1 MNTVTSVACVL
12 LLGLSACAT
21 GSVADDGPGSG
32 DVVDGVSDAGVAADG
47 GLPYIIGAGGIDS
60 GSTVTAPTGTS
71 TSTQPPTSDDAGVA
85 SNNSFPSSDDAGSG
99 AFGFDAGFGGFDAG
113 FGGFGGFDAGSL
125 DFDSGGGST
134 CEGWASPNTVA
145 DCYCSA
151 NDPSECQPNECF
163 GGYYCDLN
171 SGNCHKSLPSSCS
184 F

>member
-113 FGGFGGFDAGSL
+113 SL

-151 NDPSECQPNECF
+151 NDPSECQPNGCF